1 MPEWFY
7 FALIS
12 ISVIGGFIFLS
23 WALGSMLEDIFEM
36 KQISNFSKD
45 LKDTVKHTQPS
56 WEDVKEIASTRGLTQ
71 SKIQFTIR
79 KFNRE
84 IMAGREDE
92 LSPHKDLIKS
102 YITQYRKDEPFE
114 GLPNEVR
121 IHLERLR
128 DQINENEHL
137 LEPLTTQIKD
147 LLTIN
152 QKEKRQQKYYTIGGF
167 FVGLAGLAFALY
179 TSFTAPNLNEVAV
192 TNKPMQTK
200 NANESMQPTV
210 KYDADCGVNNFKE
223 RNVQ

>member
-7 FALIS
+7 ILLIA
-12 ISVIGGFIFLS
+12 IVFIGGMIFIS
-23 WALGSMLEDIFEM
+23 WGLGSVLEDFFEM
-36 KQISNFSKD
+36 KQVSKFSKD
-45 LKDTVKHTQPS
+45 FKDTVKHSKPS
-56 WEDVKEIASTRGLTQ
+56 WEDIKEIASTRGLTQ

-79 KFNRE
+79 EYNRE
-84 IMAGREDE
+84 IMAGRVED
-92 LSPHKDLIKS
+92 LSQHKELIKS
-102 YITQYRKDEPFE
+102 YIAQYRKDEPFE

-128 DQINENEHL
+128 DQINGNEHL

-179 TSFTAPNLNEVAV
+179 TTFAEPNLTEA
-192 TNKPMQTK
+192 TNAGEPAQTES
-200 NANESMQPTV
+200 ANKSMQPTA
-210 KYDADCGVNNFKE
+210 KSSG
-223 RNVQ
+223 

>member
-1 MPEWFY
+1 MPEWMY
-7 FALIS
+7 IVLIS
-12 ISVIGGFIFLS
+12 IGVIGGFIFIS
-23 WALGSMLEDIFEM
+23 WALGSILEDIFEM
-36 KQISNFSKD
+36 RQISNFSHD
-45 LKDTVKHTQPS
+45 FKDTVKHSQPS
-56 WEDVKEIASTRGLTQ
+56 WDDVKEIASTRGLTQ

-79 KFNRE
+79 KYNRE
-84 IMAGREDE
+84 IMAGREED
-92 LSPHKDLIKS
+92 LSQHKELIKS

-128 DQINENEHL
+128 DQINGNEHL

-179 TSFTAPNLNEVAV
+179 TSFSEPNFTKEAI
-192 TNKPMQTK
+192 TGESSQIESANK
-200 NANESMQPTV
+200 SMQPT
-210 KYDADCGVNNFKE
+210 AESGG
-223 RNVQ
+223 

>member
-1 MPEWFY
+1 MY
-7 FALIS
+7 IALIS
-12 ISVIGGFIFLS
+12 IVVIGGFIFIS

-36 KQISNFSKD
+36 KQISNFSND
-45 LKDTVKHTQPS
+45 FKDTVKYSQPS

-79 KFNRE
+79 KYNRE
-84 IMAGREDE
+84 IMAGREDD
-92 LSPHKDLIKS
+92 LSEHKDLIKS

-128 DQINENEHL
+128 DQINGNDHL

-179 TSFTAPNLNEVAV
+179 TSLSEPNLTEATITGESSQVESA
-192 TNKPMQTK
+192 NK
-200 NANESMQPTV
+200 SMQPTA
-210 KYDADCGVNNFKE
+210 KSGG
-223 RNVQ
+223 

>member
-7 FALIS
+7 IALIS
-12 ISVIGGFIFLS
+12 SGVIAGFIFVSLVFV
-23 WALGSMLEDIFEM
+23 SMLEDILEM

-45 LKDTVKHTQPS
+45 FKDTVKHSQPS

-79 KFNRE
+79 KYNRE
-84 IMAGREDE
+84 IMAGREE
-92 LSPHKDLIKS
+92 NLSEHKELIKS
-102 YITQYRKDEPFE
+102 YISQYRKDEPFE

-128 DQINENEHL
+128 DQINGNEHL

-152 QKEKRQQKYYTIGGF
+152 QKEKRQQKYYTVGGF

-179 TSFTAPNLNEVAV
+179 TSFAEPIINKPTIAGESTQTES
-192 TNKPMQTK
+192 TNK
-200 NANESMQPTV
+200 SMQPT
-210 KYDADCGVNNFKE
+210 ADMSTD
-223 RNVQ
+223 

>member
-1 MPEWFY
+1 MPEWFNIV
-7 FALIS
+7 LIA
-12 ISVIGGFIFLS
+12 IGVVGGLIFIS

-36 KQISNFSKD
+36 KQISKFSKD
-45 LKDTVKHTQPS
+45 FKDTVKHSKPS

-79 KFNRE
+79 EYNRE
-84 IMAGREDE
+84 IMAGREED
-92 LSPHKDLIKS
+92 LSQHKELIKS

-128 DQINENEHL
+128 DKINGNEHL

-179 TSFTAPNLNEVAV
+179 TSFAEPNLTEA
-192 TNKPMQTK
+192 TNTGEPAQTE
-200 NANESMQPTV
+200 NANKSMQPTA
-210 KYDADCGVNNFKE
+210 KSGG
-223 RNVQ
+223 